1 MKLKIAIVGAVA
13 ALAATALVSASL
25 AGGSSAGRSTV
36 NVTQSK
42 LGHILVDGR
51 GRTLY
56 LFGKDKT
63 GKSSCAGACAGYW
76 PPLIAASRPTAG
88 SGAKASLL
96 GTIKRTDGS
105 RQVTYKGHPLY
116 LFVKDTKKGQ
126 TNGEELNVFG
136 AKWYAVSPAGAK
148 IEKPEA
154 ASTSSDDSGGYHGYV
169 GY

>member
-1 MKLKIAIVGAVA
+1 MKVKIALVA
-13 ALAATALVSASL
+13 AAAILAATALVSVGL
-25 AGGSSAGRSTV
+25 AGGSSGSRSTV
-36 NVTQSK
+36 NVAQSK
-42 LGHILVDGR
+42 LGRILVDNR

-63 GKSSCAGACAGYW
+63 GKSSCSSACAAYW
-76 PPLIAASRPTAG
+76 PPLIATTKPTAG
-88 SGAKASLL
+88 SGARASLL
-96 GTIKRTDGS
+96 ATIKRADGR

-136 AKWYAVSPAGAK
+136 AEWYAVSAAGAK
-148 IEKPEA
+148 VEKTDA
-154 ASTSSDDSGGYHGYV
+154 ASSSDDDSGGYHGYV